1 MPRSARAAPRN
12 MLPPPTTAATCT
24 PSFTAAM
31 ISVARWATTSGEMP
45 RGSEPANSPPDSFS
59 TTRCQL
65 GCSTPAVPVIFGF
78 SVLRLADLE
87 PGEAGDGEVVLGEE
101 LLDRGLVVLHE
112 YLLGEHGVLEVSVQ
126 PAVHDP
132 RDGLLGL
139 ALFAGD
145 LLGDPALLLHHV
157 GGDVLAGG
165 VQGAH
170 GGDLLGQVRGDLA
183 VLLVELD
190 QHAQGRRQGR
200 VTAVQVGLYVSAL
213 EAGEPAELE
222 LLLQARA
229 RLLDELLDGRARLG
243 LSAQQGQPVGRLAV
257 DGGLRDLCGR
267 LLEQGGLGHE
277 VGLAVQLD
285 QHAFL
290 GTAELRGDQAV
301 GRGAGGPLARILDA
315 LDAEQLDRVLEVAI
329 GLGERVLAVH
339 HASAGLVPESLDVS
353 GSEVRHV
360 LVSRLYVCTSLL
372 VLAGGGVACGLAG
385 CCGLGG

>member
-45 RGSEPANSPPDSFS
+45 RGSWPANSPPDSFS

-65 GCSTPAVPVIFGF
+65 GWSVPAV
-78 SVLRLADLE
+78 SVMCFWFLGLAHLE
-87 PGEAGDGEVVLGEE
+87 AGEVGDGEVVLREE
-101 LLDRGLVVLHE
+101 LLDRRLVVLHVD
-112 YLLGEHGVLEVSVQ
+112 LLGEHGVLEVRVQ
-126 PAVHDP
+126 PACHDLGN
-132 RDGLLGL
+132 GLLGL

-165 VQGAH
+165 VQRAH
-170 GGDLLGQVRGDLA
+170 GGDLLGQVGGDLA

-190 QHAQGRRQGR
+190 QDAEGRRQGS
-200 VTAVQVGLYVSAL
+200 VAAVQVELDVAAL
-213 EAGEPAELE
+213 EADDPAELE

-229 RLLDELLDGRARLG
+229 RLLDDLLDGGAGPGLG
-243 LSAQQGQPVGRLAV
+243 AQQGQAVGRLALDGRV
-257 DGGLRDLCGR
+257 DDLLGG

-285 QHAFL
+285 QDARL
-290 GTAELRGDQAV
+290 GAVQLRSDQAV
-301 GRGAGGPLARILDA
+301 GRGAGGPLARVLDA
-315 LDAEQLDRVLEVAI
+315 LDPEQLDRVAEVAI

-339 HASAGLVPESLDVS
+339 HAGAGLIPEPLDVS

-360 LVSRLYVCTSLL
+360 LVSRLYVFTRSRRWWLRP
-372 VLAGGGVACGLAG
+372 
-385 CCGLGG
+385 